1 MSLRRLRD
9 LQKQQGSDAW
19 LVTFADISAL
29 MLAFFVMLFSMS
41 SLKLDKWQAVVS
53 RMTKGEPAQVQLR
66 PKPTSQ
72 YSVPTVDVPPALPLG
87 YLSQVLDEKL
97 KPQVD
102 SGEVVIQRLDKMLVI
117 SLPSD
122 MLFLPDKAVL
132 TPRASK
138 ALFGV
143 ASALAQIGNQVD
155 VQGHTAPA
163 ASPKTGIGWK
173 WRLSLE
179 RAAAVADELKRI
191 GYQGNPAILGLADSR
206 YAFLDKSIPEAKRL
220 TLARRVDLVVHPTEG
235 EP

>member
-1 MSLRRLRD
+1 MSLRRLQD
-9 LQKQQGSDAW
+9 LKKRPGPDAW

-53 RMTKGEPAQVQLR
+53 RMTQGEPEKVQLR
-66 PKPTSQ
+66 PKPISQ
-72 YSVPTVDVPPALPLG
+72 YSMPTVDIPPALPLG

-102 SGEVVIQRLDKMLVI
+102 SGEVWIQRLDGLVVI
-117 SLPSD
+117 SLPTD
-122 MLFLPDKAVL
+122 MLFKPDKATL

-143 ASALAQIGNQVD
+143 ASALAQIGNQID

-163 ASPKTGIGWK
+163 ASPKTGIAWK

-179 RAAAVADELKRI
+179 RAAAVADDLKRI

-206 YAFLDKSIPEAKRL
+206 FGFLDPKIPEARRL
-220 TLARRVDLVVHPTEG
+220 ALARRVDLVIHPTEG